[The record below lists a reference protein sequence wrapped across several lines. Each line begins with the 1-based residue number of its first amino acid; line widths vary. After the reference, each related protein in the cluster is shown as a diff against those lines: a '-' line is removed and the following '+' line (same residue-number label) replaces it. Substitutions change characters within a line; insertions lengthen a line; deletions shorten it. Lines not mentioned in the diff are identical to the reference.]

1 MLFAVILIGVISDQ
15 DDPKALLE
23 ADHKE
28 PAVDGRRL
36 PFFVQAVSNIS
47 GDVLESATKV
57 CRKILLALGV
67 FGPELLL
74 QTQSCDERFKV
85 GNQGTGQIC
94 IRR

>member
-57 CRKILLALGV
+57 CRKILLASGV
-67 FGPELLL
+67 LV
-74 QTQSCDERFKV
+74 QSSCF
-85 GNQGTGQIC
+85 
-94 IRR
+94 

>member
-36 PFFVQAVSNIS
+36 PFFVQAVSKIS

-57 CRKILLALGV
+57 
-67 FGPELLL
+67 
-74 QTQSCDERFKV
+74 
-85 GNQGTGQIC
+85 
-94 IRR
+94 